1 MVSVAAI
8 GDNVRMMDVRRLPF
22 FLLLP
27 GLLLIGFGIGYLAS
41 DGDDAP
47 PRAPAMPVPGANLVL
62 LETPR
67 PVSGFRLKRHDG
79 QPFTPAGFQGHW
91 NVLFFGYTH
100 CPDVC
105 PLALQTLRL
114 AWQQLAVDTAD
125 PHRPRAWFVSV
136 DPDRDSLA
144 LLEQYVTYFHADFT
158 GVTGPADEI
167 DKLTRQLG
175 IVYGFEDRDGDDYTV
190 NHSAQ
195 MVFIDPQ
202 GRMAAVLS
210 PPYDADAVIR
220 SLRYL
225 QTLP

>member
-1 MVSVAAI
+1 MVSHPAI
-8 GDNVRMMDVRRLPF
+8 GDNARMTDVRRPPL

-41 DGDDAP
+41 SGNDAP
-47 PRAPAMPVPGANLVL
+47 PRPPATPLEGVNLVR

-79 QPFTPAGFQGHW
+79 QPFTPASFRGHW

-114 AWQQLAVDTAD
+114 AWRQLAVNPQD
-125 PHRPRAWFVSV
+125 PARPRAWIVSV

-175 IVYGFEDRDGDDYTV
+175 IVYGFEDREGDGYTV
-190 NHSAQ
+190 NHSAHL
-195 MVFIDPQ
+195 VFIDPQ
-202 GRMAAVLS
+202 GRMAAVLN

-220 SLRYL
+220 SLRHL
-225 QTLP
+225 ETLP

>member
-1 MVSVAAI
+1 MVSRMRI
-8 GDNVRMMDVRRLPF
+8 GDNARMMEIHRPPV
-22 FLLLP
+22 FLLLL

-41 DGDDAP
+41 DRHDTS
-47 PRAPAMPVPGANLVL
+47 PRAPAMPLAGVNLVR

-79 QPFTPAGFQGHW
+79 QAFTPASFRGHW

-114 AWQQLAVDTAD
+114 AWQELAVDRQD

-136 DPDRDSLA
+136 DPERDSLA
-144 LLEQYVTYFHADFT
+144 LLEKYVTYFNADFT
-158 GVTGPADEI
+158 GVTGPAEEI
-167 DKLTRQLG
+167 DKLAGQLG
-175 IVYGFEDRDGDDYTV
+175 IVYGFEDVDGDNYTV

-195 MVFIDPQ
+195 MVFVDPQ
-202 GRMAAVLS
+202 GRMAAVLN
-210 PPYDADAVIR
+210 PPYDAQAVTR